1 MIRDETYRAFTNI
14 RERSVCEWRSFATR
28 AAERRLES
36 PNSKS
41 PGIVIYKDDAAQSD
55 VISAVF
61 YEPGQFA
68 RRRKLRTIQTATI
81 HHLRRGR
88 SLPQQSRL
96 REWRFWS
103 FSRFLPSTAHDW
115 MVSGSYVSIITAPS
129 LRWLIWRPQSGVVAN
144 SAITPRRAAQKFAA
158 DARVHPARIAAAL
171 PARFK
176 LTPFNSDKQ
185 LGISQL
191 GSIFATLRRHVA
203 YETRTRFT
211 TLHRDIAHPR
221 YNKASHFAI
230 YAIWG
235 MVGIYATRSP
245 EESNGDNKTPY
256 GAARSSPPQH
266 NLVTSITS
274 SPDRET
280 RPKHA
285 FESVD
290 AIRRF
295 PHSRSIGELHG
306 RQSEWQLGRIADPR
320 EYRADLSISA
330 TRRIHIEQFTR
341 NKYKRTIAQCAPH
354 LHRPN

>member
-1 MIRDETYRAFTNI
+1 MVNWAPRA
-14 RERSVCEWRSFATR
+14 
-28 AAERRLES
+28 
-36 PNSKS
+36 
-41 PGIVIYKDDAAQSD
+41 GVI
-55 VISAVF
+55 
-61 YEPGQFA
+61 P
-68 RRRKLRTIQTATI
+68 
-81 HHLRRGR
+81 
-88 SLPQQSRL
+88 
-96 REWRFWS
+96 
-103 FSRFLPSTAHDW
+103 
-115 MVSGSYVSIITAPS
+115 
-129 LRWLIWRPQSGVVAN
+129 N
-144 SAITPRRAAQKFAA
+144 SAITPRCAAQKFAA
-158 DARVHPARIAAAL
+158 EARVHPARSVSGLQAL
-171 PARFK
+171 FK
-176 LTPFNSDKQ
+176 LTEFNAGKHRVV
-185 LGISQL
+185 SQL
-191 GSIFATLRRHVA
+191 GTIIETLRRNVT